1 MFIEEGHAMKRT
13 IPVILTMIIVLTACG
28 GTAGGG
34 NNAAPTVTPIPT
46 APAAALPT
54 YTVQRGTVEEDLVFS
69 GRWLPRDQTTLAF
82 EVAGTVR
89 GVYVQGGDT
98 VTTGELL
105 ADFDTSDLEN
115 QLSNAKLSLNSAI
128 NKLQTGSTGSVQTV
142 LNAQVS
148 LANSRLSLESAQQN
162 SPWTSLDNARIG
174 LQQAQN
180 TLDDAQRA
188 YDDAI
193 SHPDSAA
200 SSVDS
205 AYQRLRDAQIGLRTA
220 QNAYYSAAQNFNAH
234 TISVEQQ
241 QNAVVQNEMA
251 LQQALAGTGV
261 DPDLLNAVQSAQ
273 LNVDQIQAKIDKST
287 LHSTLDGIVLEVTIK
302 PGDNAAAFAPVIT
315 LAQPEPKEAVANLAF
330 NDTQSLSVGM
340 VGVCEVM
347 NQPETAVQC
356 VVRHIPLSSRDADQT
371 VRVAATLQNLALGQ
385 LVQVTMPL
393 QVRENVLWL
402 PPAAI
407 RTFQSRTFV
416 VIQTPEGERVAD
428 VTLGLQTTD
437 RVEIQSGVQEGDVVV
452 GP

>member
-1 MFIEEGHAMKRT
+1 
-13 IPVILTMIIVLTACG
+13 
-28 GTAGGG
+28 
-34 NNAAPTVTPIPT
+34 VTPIPT

-54 YTVQRGTVEEDLVFS
+54 YTVQLGTVEEDLVFS
-69 GRWLPRDQTTLAF
+69 GRWLPRDQMALAF

-105 ADFDTSDLEN
+105 ADFDTSNLET
-115 QLSNAKLSLNSAI
+115 QLANAQLSLNSAI

-148 LANSRLSLESAQQN
+148 LANSRLSLQSAQEN

-174 LQQAQN
+174 LQQAQD
-180 TLDDAQRA
+180 TLNDAQRA

-193 SHPDSAA
+193 SHPDSPA

-205 AYQRLRDAQIGLRTA
+205 AYQRLRDAKIGLRTA
-220 QNAYYSAAQNFNAH
+220 QNQYFSAAQNFNTH
-234 TISVEQQ
+234 VISVEQQ
-241 QNAVVQNEMA
+241 QNAVVQNEMS

-273 LNVDQIQAKIDKST
+273 LNVDQIQASIDKST
-287 LHSTLDGIVLEVTIK
+287 LHAPFDGIVLEVTIK
-302 PGDNAAAFAPVIT
+302 PGDNAAAFSPVIT
-315 LAQPEPKEAVANLAF
+315 LALPEPKEVVANLAF

-347 NQPETAVQC
+347 NQPQTAVQC